1 MSGAWALLLGAL
13 LQTTVLPPM
22 RSLDKGSMSGVM
34 MERQVAVRDAGE
46 WAALWRQHAPDRP
59 QPSVD
64 FSREMVVGVYLGT
77 RPTPGFSVEVT
88 GYREAGEG
96 AVVLYREGSPSR
108 DLIAAQVLTFPYHL
122 VAIQKRTGTIAFEKL
137 KP

>member
-1 MSGAWALLLGAL
+1 VSRAWALLLGAL
-13 LQTTVLPPM
+13 LQTVLSPV
-22 RSLDKGSMSGVM
+22 RSLDKGSRSEVTT
-34 MERQVAVRDAGE
+34 ERQVAVRDAGE
-46 WAALWRQHAPDRP
+46 WASLWRQHAPNRP

-88 GYREAGEG
+88 GYREAGDG
-96 AVVLYREGSPSR
+96 AVVLYREASPPR
-108 DLIAAQVLTFPYHL
+108 DLIVAQVLTFPYHL
-122 VAIQKRTGTIAFEKL
+122 VAIPKRTGTITFEKL

>member
-1 MSGAWALLLGAL
+1 VSGAWALLLGAL
-13 LQTTVLPPM
+13 VQTVLPPV
-22 RSLDKGSMSGVM
+22 RSLDKGSISEMM

-46 WAALWRQHAPDRP
+46 WASLWRQHAPNRP

-77 RPTPGFSVEVT
+77 RPTPGFAVEVT
-88 GYREAGEG
+88 GYREAADG
-96 AVVLYREGSPSR
+96 AVVLYREASPSR
-108 DLIAAQVLTFPYHL
+108 DLIVAQVLTSPYHL
-122 VAIQKRTGTIAFEKL
+122 VAIPKRTGMIAFEKL